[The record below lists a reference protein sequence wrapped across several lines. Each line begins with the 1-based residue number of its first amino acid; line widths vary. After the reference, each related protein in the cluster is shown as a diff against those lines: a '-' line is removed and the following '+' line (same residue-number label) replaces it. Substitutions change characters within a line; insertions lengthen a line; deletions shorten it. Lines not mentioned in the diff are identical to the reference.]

1 MNFEQYRHYYRGCL
15 FETFKRPAKAIEAY
29 QLALQHAPQFA
40 KAAAC
45 IAHLYA
51 LQEQFE
57 EAERYFLKAVDLLPA
72 QAEMH
77 FNLGFVRD
85 RQGKYESAITA
96 FAESV
101 RLKKTVDRSWYGMG
115 IAHAA
120 LGRHDE
126 AAKALEEAAR
136 LQPMHSHAWYAL
148 GMACHRS
155 HNPDRVQEIVVYLHR
170 IDPIMCRRLIREAEC
185 TDLAYLVKDLAV

>member
-15 FETFKRPAKAIEAY
+15 FETFKRPAKAMEAY
-29 QLALQHAPQFA
+29 RLALHHAPQFA

-51 LQEQFE
+51 MQNQFD
-57 EAERYFLKAVDLLPA
+57 EAERFFLEAVRLSPT

-77 FNLGFVRD
+77 FNLGYVRD
-85 RQGKYESAITA
+85 RQGKHESAIA
-96 FAESV
+96 SFSEAV
-101 RLKKTVDRSWYGMG
+101 RLKKTVDRAWYGMG
-115 IAHAA
+115 MAYAA
-120 LGRHDE
+120 LGRHEE

-148 GMACHRS
+148 GMASHRS
-155 HNPDRVQEIVVYLHR
+155 HHPERVREIVMYLHR
-170 IDPIMCRRLIREAEC
+170 IDPIMCRRLIQEADQ